1 MKKLTQRVRGFTL
14 IELMIAVAVIG
25 ILASIAYPSYTEYVR
40 KARRATAESALMDIA
55 SKQHTY
61 LLSRRTFT
69 NNLSDLRFAA
79 PAELNGHYTI
89 TIPSPNSLPATSFTV
104 QAEPSAALKGKG
116 EQTLSVDHLGAKL
129 PAASGYWGK

>member
-1 MKKLTQRVRGFTL
+1 MNKLTQRVRGFTL

-40 KARRATAESALMDIA
+40 KARRATAESALMDLA

-69 NNLSDLRFAA
+69 TSKTDLGFSD
-79 PAELNGHYTI
+79 PQELTGHYTI
-89 TIPSPNSLPATSFTV
+89 TIPTGTATTFTV
-104 QAEPSAALKGKG
+104 QAAPTGTQAANS
-116 EQTLSVDHLGAKL
+116 EQTLTINQLGTES
-129 PAASGYWGK
+129 PTAAGYWGK

>member
-69 NNLSDLRFAA
+69 ASETDLGFSA
-79 PAELNGHYTI
+79 PPELNGLYTF
-89 TIPSPNSLPATSFTV
+89 TIEAPSATTFSVKATPAGA
-104 QAEPSAALKGKG
+104 QAAGGKEQELEINELGEKKPSAA
-116 EQTLSVDHLGAKL
+116 
-129 PAASGYWGK
+129 GYWGK